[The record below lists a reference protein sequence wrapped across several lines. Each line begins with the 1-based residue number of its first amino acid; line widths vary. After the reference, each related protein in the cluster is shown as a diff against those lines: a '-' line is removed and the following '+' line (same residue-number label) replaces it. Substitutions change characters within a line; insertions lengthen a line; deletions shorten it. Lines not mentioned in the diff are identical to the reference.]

1 MGRTQPSLTRAIEE
15 EIEKLERV
23 SKKLRNVEMSKKLIN
38 VRKNVRIVEEA
49 LQDELTDPLEVI
61 MIAILVSE

>member
-38 VRKNVRIVEEA
+38 LRKNVRIVEEA